1 MNKRAG
7 ALPDR
12 QRPVVDIF
20 TEKPEKLKWKKV
32 VQFFFLPFS
41 HTLPLY
47 NPKTW
52 QQKKTTTK
60 WQASAQ
66 YLPASS
72 EIPTRQGLLA
82 DITSAQIFSKSK
94 GVDKHS
100 SPPK

>member
-12 QRPVVDIF
+12 QRRVVDIF
-20 TEKPEKLKWKKV
+20 TEKPEKIQMKESDTI
-32 VQFFFLPFS
+32 FFFLSQILF
-41 HTLPLY
+41 TFIILKLD
-47 NPKTW
+47 
-52 QQKKTTTK
+52 KKRKKMT
-60 WQASAQ
+60 SFCSIL